1 MTIRWL
7 TLCSLYSPCSF
18 RVSSSQDRH
27 EVRGA
32 TVNDRLFLGL
42 APDCLFRYDASP
54 HLLWTISSQFHSSM
68 RDYYDFTLPNIILL
82 PYPSPS
88 SPIDSPPLARHS
100 HQPPNGNPNPHRRPI
115 NCHPSLP
122 LPRTLIPHRPFNDD
136 PNALAQRPIPD
147 TTSNPPEGTLT
158 PACMSCSDGRARG
171 ERRGG
176 DALEDHDPA
185 TKPRTWV
192 RISDRPGYR
201 ASVARRRDG
210 CGQVISSCRRHSTH
224 CIANDD
230 GRGDPSGMVHA
241 LHDRV

>member
-1 MTIRWL
+1 M
-7 TLCSLYSPCSF
+7 
-18 RVSSSQDRH
+18 
-27 EVRGA
+27 
-32 TVNDRLFLGL
+32 
-42 APDCLFRYDASP
+42 RY
-54 HLLWTISSQFHSSM
+54 H
-68 RDYYDFTLPNIILL
+68 YDFTLPT
-82 PYPSPS
+82 S
-88 SPIDSPPLARHS
+88 SFYHIHPLFSHGLTTTSPPAYPLPPTPKRQSQPTSTS
-100 HQPPNGNPNPHRRPI
+100 HQLSPF
-115 NCHPSLP
+115 L
-122 LPRTLIPHRPFNDD
+122 TLYPASPHRPFNDD
-136 PNALAQRPIPD
+136 PNALAQRPEPD

-230 GRGDPSGMVHA
+230 GRGDPSATVHA